1 MNEPS
6 ARSRI
11 VATWVV
17 ALCAVPGLVYAAL
30 SIYAE
35 AFDVFTP
42 QGVPWQQFFGG
53 ALLAVVWMATMVCA
67 TGGAVVLGVSAVRR
81 WFSIARAGAM
91 ALLLAP
97 SLWAFL
103 DLLTPALFPARP

>member
-1 MNEPS
+1 VTEPS
-6 ARSRI
+6 ARSRE

-17 ALCAVPGLVYAAL
+17 ALCAVPGLVHAAL
-30 SIYAE
+30 SLYAE

-42 QGVPWQQFFGG
+42 TGEPWQQFFGG
-53 ALLAVVWMATMVCA
+53 AVLAVVWMATLA
-67 TGGAVVLGVSAVRR
+67 LAPAGAVVLAVSAVRR
-81 WFSIARAGAM
+81 QVSIARAAAL

-103 DLLTPALFPARP
+103 DLVSPLLSAARP